1 MLPGLRT
8 LVGSVVVVVALATAR
23 TASADLINFDTP
35 GDLDG
40 NFNRVGA
47 ATMFVETDAIGV
59 GGTRALDVV
68 GADSGPDASASY
80 NKRTFDMTVLGARAV
95 VSVLYKPENSGATL
109 AQRVL
114 DVGLVNTFF
123 TGAGAQAGVSL
134 DRDATNTPLSLILR
148 TRVDNASPGTPV
160 SPSFA
165 VDPARF
171 YRVTA
176 DLTNIGNGQIQLEA
190 SVVDYG
196 PNGLTPGATIQTLSA
211 PLTTN
216 ISADADALASFRS
229 RGGPAIAALDNFFAD
244 IIPEPTALAVLG
256 AVTVPCLL
264 RRRPAGLRG
273 RRA

>member
-1 MLPGLRT
+1 MRFSLRAA
-8 LVGSVVVVVALATAR
+8 VAPVVVVFGLMAAGNAP
-23 TASADLINFDTP
+23 ADVVTFDTP

-47 ATMFVETDAIGV
+47 ATMFVETDGIGV
-59 GGTRALDVV
+59 AGTRALDVV

-80 NKRTFDMTVLGARAV
+80 NRRTFDMTALGARAV
-95 VSVLYKPENSGATL
+95 VSVVYKPENSGATL

-148 TRVDNASPGTPV
+148 TRVDNTSPGSPV
-160 SPSFA
+160 SPSFT
-165 VDPARF
+165 VDPTHF

-176 DLTNIGNGQIQLEA
+176 DMTNIGGGQLQLEA

-196 PNGLTPGATIQTLSA
+196 TNGLTPGAT
-211 PLTTN
+211 
-216 ISADADALASFRS
+216 
-229 RGGPAIAALDNFFAD
+229 
-244 IIPEPTALAVLG
+244 
-256 AVTVPCLL
+256 
-264 RRRPAGLRG
+264 
-273 RRA
+273 